1 MKNID
6 RMMASRI
13 RSGRLFHA
21 YIISGADAEG
31 RNAAADYIA
40 RAAVCDE
47 REKAPCGVCRHCRKS
62 EKGIHPDITVVT
74 REKDA
79 REITVDVVRRVR
91 SDAMVMP
98 NEADR
103 SVYIVAE
110 ADTMNTA
117 AQNAL
122 LKILEEP
129 PAHALFVLPTDNPE
143 LLLTTVRS
151 RCEMITLPP
160 EDRREP
166 SPQADAVFEAML
178 SGNGKDLVRVCAAFE
193 KLEKDETLNAVLCLR
208 RRVLEAAAAGQI
220 TGDRLAELTDALDKC
235 EKYLDANL
243 NTGYISGVLMAEFME
258 K

>member
-6 RMMASRI
+6 RIMANRI
-13 RSGRLFHA
+13 RNGRLFHA

-40 RAAVCDE
+40 RAAVCEE
-47 REKAPCGVCRHCRKS
+47 REKAPCGGCRHCRKS

-79 REITVDVVRRVR
+79 REMTVDVVRRVR

-103 SVYIVAE
+103 SVYIISEAE
-110 ADTMNTA
+110 TMNDN

-129 PAHALFVLPTDNPE
+129 PTHALFLLPTENPE
-143 LLLTTVRS
+143 LLLGTVRS
-151 RCEMITLPP
+151 RCELITLPP
-160 EDRREP
+160 IDRQEP
-166 SPQADAVFEAML
+166 SPAADAVFDAML
-178 SGNGKDLVRVCAAFE
+178 EGRSRDLVRACAAFE
-193 KLEKDETLNAVLCLR
+193 KLEKDETLNGLIWLR
-208 RRVLEAAAAGQI
+208 RRGLKAAVEGKISAS
-220 TGDRLAELTDALDKC
+220 RLTKLTDALDKC
-235 EKYLDANL
+235 EKYMDANL
-243 NTGYISGVLMAEFME
+243 NTGYISGVLMAEIAE